1 MKARQLVASDALL
14 VGGPVT
20 PAVGWL
26 EGGPE
31 LLAGECHLLF
41 PLDLKVIQEFQ
52 EHDPGQQR
60 QTVEGPL
67 HHVATTQTCPS
78 NLRVRSSNL
87 FGRAN
92 DFNHLRAA
100 HRSKTKI
107 RTVFRGRLEKCP
119 PLLPQPKWTRQNLLI
134 SISDQR
140 GTQNKTSYQK
150 GHSGERAAAKACR
163 LVTGRHS
170 SNPRK
175 SGLVAGRGR

>member
-1 MKARQLVASDALL
+1 LASLFLKRPGALTMTRCTSRLDLRTDPASLAQIGEEPRSFSPSGRTASSWLMKASSSLPVDALR

-20 PAVGWL
+20 PVVGWL

-31 LLAGECHLLF
+31 LLAGVCHLLS

-67 HHVATTQTCPS
+67 HHVATTQT

-100 HRSKTKI
+100 HHSKTKI

-119 PLLPQPKWTRQNLLI
+119 PLSSPNPK
-134 SISDQR
+134 
-140 GTQNKTSYQK
+140 
-150 GHSGERAAAKACR
+150 
-163 LVTGRHS
+163 
-170 SNPRK
+170 
-175 SGLVAGRGR
+175 GLDKIY